1 MARHSTR
8 LAAIVT
14 ALTLTTT
21 AGPVVETIT
30 GSNVISMSV
39 SASAASVSDL
49 TLEDIDRFEQEWRDH
64 QYVLK
69 KGFWANNIATG
80 RRCVKNLQTLLVFDF
95 GYDMSIDGVFG
106 SDTKAK
112 VADAQR
118 RLGGVSVDSM
128 VGNET
133 WNALIKKAREII
145 SSRNSEQSASVDSKM
160 ENAIFWM
167 TSREGWTRKDM
178 GYSCAWCALAV
189 SDALRTAD
197 FPICRSYNPCD
208 LVIDICDNHS
218 MGTFYCFRDKNLQ
231 SLKNNGMSSSGLKRV
246 KSVSRSDITPR
257 RGDIVLYLWKGDSA
271 QYNWS
276 HTAIVLDYD
285 PANNKIKTIEG
296 NTLNGVMAKRT
307 RSYNSEVVGILRL

>member
-1 MARHSTR
+1 MNKHETR

-69 KGFWANNIATG
+69 KGFWANNTATG
-80 RRCVKNLQTLLVFDF
+80 RRCVKNLQALLVFDF
-95 GYDMSIDGVFG
+95 GYDMSIDSVFG

-112 VADAQR
+112 VGDAQR
-118 RLGGVSVDSM
+118 RLGVSVDYK
-128 VGNET
+128 VGNQT

-145 SSRNSEQSASVDSKM
+145 NARNREQTASVDSKK
-160 ENAIFWM
+160 ENAISWM

-178 GYSCAWCALAV
+178 GYSCDWCTLAI
-189 SDALRTAD
+189 SDGLRSAGYS
-197 FPICRSYNPCD
+197 ICRSYNPRD

-218 MGTFYCFRDKNLQ
+218 MGTFYCFRDKNVQ

-246 KSVSRSDITPR
+246 KSVSRSDVTPS
-257 RGDIVLYLWKGDSA
+257 RGDIVIYLWKGDT

-276 HTAIVLDYD
+276 HCGIILDYD
-285 PANNKIKTIEG
+285 PIGNKITTIEG
-296 NTLNGVMAKRT
+296 NTSGGVMSTRT
-307 RSYNSEVVGILRL
+307 RSYSSEVVGILRL